1 MMLLHLLAQSVPA
14 PPDAMLPT
22 SAIVGIIG
30 GITTLV
36 VGIIGKLKVD
46 QAKAQS
52 NDITLKK
59 PVPTIETREKPV
71 FVSREDLEAHLKR
84 IDGKVKEVSDAQ
96 MACQTYQ
103 ASQRGHLHNRLDDQ
117 VKALARMEGTLASV
131 QQTTTT
137 LLDLALNKKPSARA

>member
-1 MMLLHLLAQSVPA
+1 MIVVMLAQSIPV

-22 SAIVGIIG
+22 SAVVGIIG

-36 VGIIGKLKVD
+36 VAVIGKMKVD

-52 NDITLKK
+52 NDVTLKK
-59 PVPTIETREKPV
+59 PVPTIETREKPIYAIKDDV
-71 FVSREDLEAHLKR
+71 EDAMRR
-84 IDGKVKEVSDAQ
+84 IQETHA
-96 MACQTYQ
+96 ACRAYQ
-103 ASQRGHLHNRLDDQ
+103 GEQRANIHHRLDDQ

-137 LLDLALNKKPSARA
+137 LLDLALNKKPSSRA